1 MGLIN
6 VSWESISQITTELLQ
21 KASKLSGTFDEGIC
35 ISDMEAGALTPD
47 VSLLET
53 KMRQIF
59 KEEEG
64 GGGGR

>member
-1 MGLIN
+1 
-6 VSWESISQITTELLQ
+6 
-21 KASKLSGTFDEGIC
+21 
-35 ISDMEAGALTPD
+35 MEAGALTPD

>member
-1 MGLIN
+1 
-6 VSWESISQITTELLQ
+6 
-21 KASKLSGTFDEGIC
+21 
-35 ISDMEAGALTPD
+35 MEAGALTPD

-64 GGGGR
+64 GGGGRWEKGEGGGGGGGEGGEEEVMQCRLDCLSFISG